1 MPAGQC
7 QCQRL
12 FPGTCSRLET
22 YGSYRLASPWHWF
35 QRQLRGV
42 ARSLPQWAGQLP
54 LECEQRDRVVRE
66 ELQRWVAP
74 GMRQEREAEAVGRR
88 SLPTAAMGGGWGL
101 GLSHAFVR
109 GKPLILQHATTHVNM
124 SAEAHQQA
132 A

>member
-1 MPAGQC
+1 MLRFRFRLMPAGQC

-42 ARSLPQWAGQLP
+42 ARSLAQWAGQLP

-88 SLPTAAMGGGWGL
+88 SLPTAAMGGGAGAGSGTRLLWAQTL
-101 GLSHAFVR
+101 YISTSPPH
-109 GKPLILQHATTHVNM
+109 M
-124 SAEAHQQA
+124 
-132 A
+132 